1 MLVVAVVVVV
11 LLLVRRRGLHTNSAS
26 TDLLALV
33 SVLGCNHTWHVEL
46 IVVREHTQPET
57 DLLGRELTLAHG
69 TALDKRRG
77 PKALETTARRLKL
90 LATSL
95 RTRASMLKYFEKLG

>member
-1 MLVVAVVVVV
+1 MVAVVVV
-11 LLLVRRRGLHTNSAS
+11 LLLVGRRGLHANSAS

-33 SVLGCNHTWHVEL
+33 SVLGCDHTWHVEL

-69 TALDKRRG
+69 TALNERRG
-77 PKALETTARRLKL
+77 PEALKTTAWRLKL
-90 LATSL
+90 LTTSF
-95 RTRASMLKYFEKLG
+95 RTRASMLKCLKNKD